1 MNGVLH
7 FSDFLKTKGI
17 SLNER
22 EISPFYHDVL
32 NPVFWTKKRDR
43 SGEEKWVFD
52 QRVRRK
58 LLRIAKEFFSKFS
71 DVLKEKNIVD
81 IQLTGSLSNFNYT
94 DFSDLDVHI
103 IVDLKGIDDDNPQ
116 ILKLAID
123 GIRFAWNLR
132 HDIIIRGYDVELY
145 VQNEDEPHTASA
157 LFSLLNNEWIK
168 KPVYDPP
175 SVDEMDVDKK
185 YNGIVSDIE
194 NLHSRLMISADLPTN
209 ARQLYKRCVKLKDKI
224 QKMRKEG
231 LAKGGEMSIG
241 NLAFKKLRNEGYI
254 EKLIDIISKSY
265 DKIYTEK

>member
-1 MNGVLH
+1 VNEVLH
-7 FSDFLKTKGI
+7 FSDFLKNRGI
-17 SLNER
+17 FLNER

-32 NPVFWTKKRDR
+32 NTVFWTKKKDR
-43 SGEEKWVFD
+43 SGDEKWVFD

-132 HDIIIRGYDVELY
+132 HDIVIRGYDVELY

-175 SVDEMDVDKK
+175 TVDEMDVDKK

-231 LAKGGEMSIG
+231 LSKGGEMSIG

>member
-1 MNGVLH
+1 VNEVLH
-7 FSDFLKTKGI
+7 FSDFLKSKGI

-32 NPVFWTKKRDR
+32 NPVFWTKKKDR
-43 SGEEKWVFD
+43 SGDEKWVFD

-132 HDIIIRGYDVELY
+132 HDIVIRGYDVELY

-175 SVDEMDVDKK
+175 TVDEMDVEKK
-185 YNGIVSDIE
+185 YAGIVSDIE
-194 NLHSRLMISADLPTN
+194 NLHTRLMVSVDLPSN

>member
-1 MNGVLH
+1 MNEVLH
-7 FSDFLKTKGI
+7 FSDFLKNRGI
-17 SLNER
+17 FLNER

-32 NPVFWTKKRDR
+32 NPVFWTKKKDR
-43 SGEEKWVFD
+43 SGDEKWVFD

-103 IVDLKGIDDDNPQ
+103 IVDLTGIDDDNPQ

-132 HDIIIRGYDVELY
+132 HDIVIRGYDVELY
-145 VQNEDEPHTASA
+145 VQNEDEPYTASA
-157 LFSLLNNEWIK
+157 LFSLLNNEWIR

-175 SVDEMDVDKK
+175 TVDEMDVDKK

-231 LAKGGEMSIG
+231 LSKGGEMSIG

>member
-1 MNGVLH
+1 MNEVLH
-7 FSDFLKTKGI
+7 FSDFLKSKGI

-32 NPVFWTKKRDR
+32 NPVFWTKKKDR
-43 SGEEKWVFD
+43 SGDEKWVFD

-132 HDIIIRGYDVELY
+132 HDIVIRGYDVELY

-175 SVDEMDVDKK
+175 TVDEMDVEKK
-185 YNGIVSDIE
+185 YAGIVSDIE
-194 NLHSRLMISADLPTN
+194 NLHTRLMVSVDLPSN

>member
-1 MNGVLH
+1 MNEVLH
-7 FSDFLKTKGI
+7 FSDFLKNKGI

-32 NPVFWTKKRDR
+32 NPVFWTKKKDR

-132 HDIIIRGYDVELY
+132 HDIVIRGYDVELY

-175 SVDEMDVDKK
+175 TVDEMDVDKK
-185 YNGIVSDIE
+185 YHGIVSDIE

-231 LAKGGEMSIG
+231 LSKGGEMSIG